1 MINFKEYDDRTD
13 QYVADEIKKRRLA
26 KQVVNATDDY
36 KMKKTKPAFTFPHHT
51 GSTTIHVYLRK
62 MSSGVVAYN
71 YDLKFDEGSHQRKV
85 AQDDDVEDRE
95 GTQPAKYYKGVKSKS
110 TKQARA
116 RHFEKGAK
124 IDDDNPAA
132 YKPAPGDK
140 SAKTKPSKHTLKY
153 KKMFGENKSDKA
165 MMKKLTTKAMKAIP
179 NSPDQKELIKQVNVY
194 RKKLGM
200 KPMKEEN
207 LNEKIKGLVKKA
219 EKSGI
224 SYGILKKVYDRGMAA
239 WRTGHRPGTTP
250 QQWAFARVNSFITG
264 GGARKADAD
273 LWKKRK

>member
-1 MINFKEYDDRTD
+1 
-13 QYVADEIKKRRLA
+13 
-26 KQVVNATDDY
+26 
-36 KMKKTKPAFTFPHHT
+36 
-51 GSTTIHVYLRK
+51 
-62 MSSGVVAYN
+62 
-71 YDLKFDEGSHQRKV
+71 
-85 AQDDDVEDRE
+85 
-95 GTQPAKYYKGVKSKS
+95 
-110 TKQARA
+110 
-116 RHFEKGAK
+116 
-124 IDDDNPAA
+124 
-132 YKPAPGDK
+132 
-140 SAKTKPSKHTLKY
+140 
-153 KKMFGENKSDKA
+153 
-165 MMKKLTTKAMKAIP
+165 MKAIP

>member
-124 IDDDNPAA
+124 MDDDNPAA

-153 KKMFGENKSDKA
+153 RQMFGENKSDKA
-165 MMKKLTTKAMKAIP
+165 MMMKLTTKAMKAIP

-224 SYGILKKVYDRGMAA
+224 SYSILKKVYDRGMAA

>member
-26 KQVVNATDDY
+26 KMVVNATDDY

-71 YDLKFDEGSHQRKV
+71 YDLKFDENTKV
-85 AQDDDVEDRE
+85 RQDKDVEDRE
-95 GTQPAKYYKGVKSKS
+95 GTQPAKYYKGVKAKS

-124 IDDDNPAA
+124 MDDDNPSA

-153 KKMFGENKSDKA
+153 KQMFGENKSDKA
-165 MMKKLTTKAMKAIP
+165 MMMKLTTKAMKAIP

-264 GGARKADAD
+264 GGARKSDAD

>member
-26 KQVVNATDDY
+26 KQVVNATYDY

-124 IDDDNPAA
+124 MDDDNPAA

-165 MMKKLTTKAMKAIP
+165 MMMKLTTKAMKAIP